1 MSPQPVYSPS
11 AACPNRAESMIR
23 DPGRHAAH
31 TDAPALARRC
41 GDALRVGQTSA
52 AEQVVDDAGGPDSV
66 PDAGA
71 PQVVA

>member
-1 MSPQPVYSPS
+1 
-11 AACPNRAESMIR
+11 MIR
-23 DPGRHAAH
+23 DPGRHAAP

-41 GDALRVGQTSA
+41 GEALRVGQTSA